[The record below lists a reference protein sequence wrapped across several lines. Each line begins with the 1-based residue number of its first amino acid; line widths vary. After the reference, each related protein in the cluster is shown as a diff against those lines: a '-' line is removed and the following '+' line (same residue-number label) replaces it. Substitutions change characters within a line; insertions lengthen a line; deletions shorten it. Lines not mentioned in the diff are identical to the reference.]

1 MFCYLEEKYGNQVR
15 TRCTGCGVPPR
26 TEKIRYLFSLY
37 TTLKIHVEW
46 DSMKDD
52 YQDLTIEP
60 HRTAIEMRKIDQE
73 R

>member
-15 TRCTGCGVPPR
+15 TRCTGCGVPTR

-52 YQDLTIEP
+52 Y
-60 HRTAIEMRKIDQE
+60 
-73 R
+73 